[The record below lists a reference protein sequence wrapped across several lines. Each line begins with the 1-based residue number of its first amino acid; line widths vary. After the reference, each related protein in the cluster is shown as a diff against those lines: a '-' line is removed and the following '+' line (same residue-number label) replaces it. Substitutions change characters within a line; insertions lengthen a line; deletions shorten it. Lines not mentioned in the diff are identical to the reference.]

1 MTRYWAAT
9 ALYQEV
15 QLLNR
20 YVRDAAV
27 RDGCQAFVVRMQ
39 VSLMPAARGEPYDA
53 YCTLGFFEGDR
64 EGAPTTSLRDPSGAP
79 LRTTPQVIP
88 LMVTDNLEAGM
99 QARAMDSVRQL
110 AGAVYAMSF
119 SVGASADVQ
128 NLQETLQRVFG
139 QDLNSL
145 LTVGRVTDNT
155 IRVRLGAQ
163 QQASSDFAMVPRSH
177 NVTLLL
183 LVPEGSGPSID
194 VIMRSTMVDT
204 ITGEALPPRSEL
216 EIQGLLA
223 EVARAHGLG
232 GEEPALLEELLADAQ
247 RNDRVG
253 FEAELAAVLGDER
266 AARERAP
273 ELWLDLVATMAGS
286 RYAATQFDLP
296 RIEPGLRGDL
306 PELPPTQTA
315 LFEDDG
321 LACSATLSS
330 GGIGGRV
337 AIAATL
343 LVPADGREMRIP
355 ADLCEVDELE
365 HRLHLR
371 FPSLVSWGL
380 APRESVKRLK
390 LRLECDG
397 RRLDLDALHR
407 FASAAAELNA
417 SASGSK

>member
-1 MTRYWAAT
+1 
-9 ALYQEV
+9 
-15 QLLNR
+15 
-20 YVRDAAV
+20 
-27 RDGCQAFVVRMQ
+27 
-39 VSLMPAARGEPYDA
+39 
-53 YCTLGFFEGDR
+53 
-64 EGAPTTSLRDPSGAP
+64 
-79 LRTTPQVIP
+79 
-88 LMVTDNLEAGM
+88 
-99 QARAMDSVRQL
+99 
-110 AGAVYAMSF
+110 
-119 SVGASADVQ
+119 
-128 NLQETLQRVFG
+128 
-139 QDLNSL
+139 
-145 LTVGRVTDNT
+145 
-155 IRVRLGAQ
+155 
-163 QQASSDFAMVPRSH
+163 
-177 NVTLLL
+177 
-183 LVPEGSGPSID
+183 
-194 VIMRSTMVDT
+194 
-204 ITGEALPPRSEL
+204 
-216 EIQGLLA
+216 
-223 EVARAHGLG
+223 
-232 GEEPALLEELLADAQ
+232 
-247 RNDRVG
+247 
-253 FEAELAAVLGDER
+253 
-266 AARERAP
+266 
-273 ELWLDLVATMAGS
+273 MAGS